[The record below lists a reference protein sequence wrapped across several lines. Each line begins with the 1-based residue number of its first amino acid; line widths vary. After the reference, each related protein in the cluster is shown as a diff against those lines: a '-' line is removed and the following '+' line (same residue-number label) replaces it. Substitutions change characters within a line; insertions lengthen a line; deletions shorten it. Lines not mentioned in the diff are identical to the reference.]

1 MCHGLL
7 TVNELLNR
15 VLVCMHSNLEGI
27 SGYFG
32 AALTLLLGHTLDF
45 LEDKKATKMNGL
57 LTFNKLFLSFSLGY
71 LGRIPKKHCVAVC
84 LVRGAPILLIN
95 VLIND

>member
-1 MCHGLL
+1 MLPWGCIDTALRRYLGYSW
-7 TVNELLNR
+7 ED
-15 VLVCMHSNLEGI
+15 VLGD
-27 SGYFG
+27 
-32 AALTLLLGHTLDF
+32 T
-45 LEDKKATKMNGL
+45 KATKMDRL